1 MSALHI
7 EISCNTRGHKGAGIT
22 KDIVR
27 PSQTTTKTTSKSIAP
42 KKSFEIFQILHSM
55 IYNYI

>member
-27 PSQTTTKTTSKSIAP
+27 LRQKLLVDLFPQKNLLKY
-42 KKSFEIFQILHSM
+42 FRYVLRSM